1 MHQFISTALSV
12 ILAVTLYQTATLVIG
27 GFVFKETLASFYDAF
42 PHWWQR
48 MLIVIVPL
56 SGLGNLFAAYAF
68 QNPIVAGV
76 TFLVAGLWAPLI
88 ATAIIQQTS
97 YGLINFG
104 IVLTITALGI
114 LLGFRLA

>member
-1 MHQFISTALSV
+1 MFKIVSTISLV
-12 ILAVTLYQTATLVIG
+12 LVAVALYQTATLVIG
-27 GFVFKETLASFYDAF
+27 GYIAKDALSGFYAMF
-42 PHWWQR
+42 PQWWQR

-56 SGLGNLFAAYAF
+56 SGLGNLLAVYAF

-104 IVLTITALGI
+104 IVLSITALGI